1 MCWWKCCAKKQA
13 GRRSRLVPLT
23 PAHQPC
29 RMVISLICV
38 CFAAPFSC
46 HFLPC
51 LVNRGHLC
59 TGRRGGKRQEA
70 RGKRPQQKP
79 ARPYDGPLRVAAG
92 KLTPTPFYGLELQA
106 QPSSTAQQHSPAAN
120 VVKRL
125 LKER

>member
-1 MCWWKCCAKKQA
+1 MCWWKCSAKKQA
-13 GRRSRLVPLT
+13 GRRSHLAPLT

-38 CFAAPFSC
+38 CLAAPFSC

-51 LVNRGHLC
+51 LVNRRHLC
-59 TGRRGGKRQEA
+59 TGCRGGKRQEA
-70 RGKRPQQKP
+70 P
-79 ARPYDGPLRVAAG
+79 AETSQAIRRAAQSGSRQADPHTVLRSRIA
-92 KLTPTPFYGLELQA
+92 
-106 QPSSTAQQHSPAAN
+106 STAQQHSPAAN